1 VSTKLTPK
9 EPTDKSP
16 VDLVGT
22 AGAGSAKVVERVE
35 QPRWDRP
42 LRFALPVVLVG
53 TFLAF
58 AWTSGAFRAGLA
70 VIAPHV
76 AILLW
81 AAVAVGLAVSIGRRY
96 VGSRVVEP
104 ENLAELRVLLAPAAL
119 SASVIA
125 YLVRLF
131 ASWADGG
138 SSFFTI
144 GGVVPWSDANTY
156 VGGAQRLLFDGQLDA
171 FNSRRPLQSAFLAT
185 ELAFT
190 RLDLRGALV
199 LQAIL
204 LGVAT
209 YLAARAVARDL
220 GPLAGLALFAGI
232 YGFARI
238 GVDTAMTETLG
249 VTLGAL
255 AFAALWSA
263 VRPKNSWLVV
273 AGMFLLAFAFD
284 IRPGPVL
291 LLLTLPIAF
300 AWLLRGSRRTNWRL
314 LGLSVVAVVVAT
326 SANYVAIFVFHGDTG
341 NVNANSGYMIYGMSR
356 GLPGW
361 SSQPLSWYQLY
372 LDHPEIRNMSETERN
387 RFVNTKAREELAA
400 HPGTFVRSYF
410 EGASNYVRGSG
421 EYATEP
427 VSSLRLLVYAVA
439 FVIGLLVLIVR
450 WRSSSLQSVLL
461 DAALFGGVLLAL
473 PTIVG
478 AWPYDDHTGWGWDA
492 VGLGSYL
499 PSWFGAAIC
508 TFAYVAFI
516 LVGTARLSLRR
527 HLWLAVVALAT
538 VAVSMPV
545 LGLDTVRIF
554 AAAVPFLAVPFAVAV
569 AVIGHVQLGRDKTE
583 SPAAVAPKRESPG
596 QTWLPVL
603 IGGAL
608 AVLAVVGAPIA
619 AVAVAKPAPQ
629 PRMCADGQLAQPL
642 IDGVAV
648 RIVGTER
655 SGGREL
661 DEVKISDVTSAS
673 TVLGLQQRGVFGRI
687 HAPMT
692 VVAGITERGHDRI
705 AFVDGSVSATGDS
718 VLYLCGRVV
727 SDASSNPVL
736 KEWPVPLDVFAGTAR

>member
-1 VSTKLTPK
+1 VSTKVTPK
-9 EPTDKSP
+9 DPTDKSP
-16 VDLVGT
+16 IDLADAPGT
-22 AGAGSAKVVERVE
+22 SSAKAPADVGPSGWE
-35 QPRWDRP
+35 QP
-42 LRFALPVVLVG
+42 LRYVLPVVLVG
-53 TFLAF
+53 TFVVV
-58 AWTSGAFRAGLA
+58 AWTSGVFREGLA
-70 VIAPHV
+70 LIAPHV
-76 AILLW
+76 AIFLW
-81 AAVAVGLAVSIGRRY
+81 VAAAVALGVSLGRLY
-96 VGSRVVEP
+96 FSSRVVEP
-104 ENLAELRVLLAPAAL
+104 ENLAAMRVLLAPAAL
-119 SASVIA
+119 AATVIA

-156 VGGAQRLLFDGQLDA
+156 FGGAQRLLFDGQLDA

-190 RLDLRGALV
+190 RLDLRSALV

-204 LGVAT
+204 LGVAS
-209 YLAARAVARDL
+209 YVAARAVARDL
-220 GPLAGLALFAGI
+220 GPIAGLGLFAGI

-263 VRPKNSWLVV
+263 VRSKNAWLVA

-284 IRPGPVL
+284 FRPGPVL

-300 AWLLRGSRRTNWRL
+300 AWLLRGSRRMNWRVL
-314 LGLSVVAVVVAT
+314 WLSVVAVVVAM
-326 SANYVAIFVFHGDTG
+326 SANYVAIFLFDGDTG

-372 LDHPEIRNMSETERN
+372 LDHPEIRDMSETERN
-387 RFVNTKAREELAA
+387 RFVNTKAREELTA

-410 EGASNYVRGSG
+410 EGASNYVRGSA
-421 EYATEP
+421 EYATAP
-427 VSSLRLLVYAVA
+427 VSSFRYLVYAMA
-439 FVIGLLVLIVR
+439 LVLGFLILIIR
-450 WRSSSLQSVLL
+450 WRSSSLGNALL
-461 DAALFGGVLLAL
+461 DAALFGGVVLAL

-478 AWPYDDHTGWGWDA
+478 AWPYDDHSPWGWDA

-499 PSWFGAAIC
+499 PSWFGAAVC
-508 TFAYVAFI
+508 AFAYVAFI
-516 LVGTARLSLRR
+516 VVGTRRLSLPR
-527 HLWLAVVALAT
+527 HLWLTVVALASI
-538 VAVSMPV
+538 ALSMPV

-569 AVIGHVQLGRDKTE
+569 AVIGRLPLGRHRTE
-583 SPAAVAPKRESPG
+583 CPASVAPKRESPG

-603 IGGAL
+603 IGGTL
-608 AVLAVVGAPIA
+608 AVFAVVGAPIA
-619 AVAVAKPAPQ
+619 AVAVAKPPAQ
-629 PRMCADGQLAQPL
+629 PRMCADGQRAEPL
-642 IDGVAV
+642 IGGVAV
-648 RIVGTER
+648 RLVGTER
-655 SGGREL
+655 SGADDL

-673 TVLGLQQRGVFGRI
+673 TVRGLQERGVFGRI

-692 VVAGITERGHDRI
+692 VVGGVTERGHDRI
-705 AFVDGSVSATGDS
+705 AFVDGAVSATRDS

>member
-1 VSTKLTPK
+1 VSTKVTPK
-9 EPTDKSP
+9 DPTDKAP
-16 VDLVGT
+16 IDVAAT
-22 AGAGSAKVVERVE
+22 GAGSANALAEGA
-35 QPRWDRP
+35 PSRWIQP
-42 LRFALPVVLVG
+42 LRYVLPVVLVG
-53 TFLAF
+53 TFIVV
-58 AWTSGAFRAGLA
+58 AWTSGVFRAGLA
-70 VIAPHV
+70 LIAPHL

-81 AAVAVGLAVSIGRRY
+81 VAVAVGLAVSIGRRF
-96 VGSRVVEP
+96 VGARMHVF
-104 ENLAELRVLLAPAAL
+104 ENVAELRVLLVPVALAA
-119 SASVIA
+119 SIIA

-249 VTLGAL
+249 VTFGAL

-263 VRPKNSWLVV
+263 VRSKNVWLIA
-273 AGMFLLAFAFD
+273 AGMFLLAFAFNF
-284 IRPGPVL
+284 RPGPVL
-291 LLLTLPIAF
+291 LLLTLPIPF
-300 AWLLRGSRRTNWRL
+300 ARFLRGSRRMNWRL
-314 LGLSVVAVVVAT
+314 LGLSVAAVIVAT
-326 SANYVAIFVFHGDTG
+326 SANYVAIFIFHGDAG
-341 NVNANSGYMIYGMSR
+341 NVNANSGYMVYGMSR

-387 RFVNTKAREELAA
+387 RFVNTKARSELTA
-400 HPGTFVRSYF
+400 HPGTFARSYF

-421 EYATEP
+421 AYVTEP
-427 VSSLRLLVYAVA
+427 VSSFRFLVYAVA
-439 FVIGLLVLIVR
+439 FVLGLLVLIVR

-461 DAALFGGVLLAL
+461 DAALFGGVVLGL

-478 AWPYDDHTGWGWDA
+478 AWPYDDHTGWGWDT

-499 PSWFGAAIC
+499 PSWFGAALC
-508 TFAYVAFI
+508 AFAYVAFI
-516 LVGTARLSLRR
+516 LVGTRRLSLPR
-527 HLWLAVVALAT
+527 HLWLTVVALASI
-538 VAVSMPV
+538 AVSMPI

-569 AVIGHVQLGRDKTE
+569 AVIGRVPVRRDEPE
-583 SPAAVAPKRESPG
+583 STASVAPKRESLG

-608 AVLAVVGAPIA
+608 TVLAVVGAPIA
-619 AVAVAKPAPQ
+619 AVAVAKPAAQ
-629 PRMCADGQLAQPL
+629 PRMCADGQRAEPL
-642 IDGVAV
+642 IGGVAV
-648 RIVGTER
+648 RLVGTDR
-655 SGGREL
+655 SGGDGL

-673 TVLGLQQRGVFGRI
+673 TVRGLQQRGVFGRI
-687 HAPMT
+687 HAPVT
-692 VVAGITERGHDRI
+692 VVGGITERGHDRI
-705 AFVDGSVSATGDS
+705 AFVNGAVSATGDS
-718 VLYLCGRVV
+718 VLYLCGTLV